1 MNAFKRFGLVGLG
14 LVLVGQGCLGGGS
27 SVSDGAL
34 WKSET
39 AGDEFAQ
46 LSALPEI
53 TGVSSIA
60 GTNVTAFEI
69 DPSDSSMYYL
79 GTDKSGLFYSS
90 NFGDAWSRPEDSRL
104 KTGMIVDV
112 EVDPN
117 DVCTVYVARLTDVLK
132 TTDCMRSFKVVYTEA
147 QAEVTL
153 RDLVVDWFNPNILWL
168 GTTSGAIL
176 KSNDGAGSWS
186 LTKRIADQITG
197 IVVSNSDSRI
207 VLVGSEDKG
216 IWRTTDGGSTW
227 VELADTMKK
236 TFKDSDEVRNFA
248 QTRRGDVIL
257 ANTKSGLLRSTDQG
271 ANWELI
277 TTIAPSKSST
287 IWTIDI
293 APDNA
298 NVIYYAAVGA
308 LYVSENA
315 GASWETK
322 ELPSVRA
329 PRVLRVHPSG
339 PANILMGFVTIES

>member
-1 MNAFKRFGLVGLG
+1 MNYFKRTLLVGLG

-34 WKSET
+34 WKSDNF
-39 AGDEFAQ
+39 GDTFAQ
-46 LSALPEI
+46 LSALPEL

-60 GTNVTAFEI
+60 GVNVTAFEI
-69 DPSDSSMYYL
+69 DPSDQSMYYL
-79 GTDKSGLFYSS
+79 GTDKSGLFYSP

-117 DVCTVYVARLTDVLK
+117 DVCTVYVARPTEVLK

-147 QAEVTL
+147 QVEVAL

-176 KSNDGAGSWS
+176 KSSDGAGSWT
-186 LTKRIADQITG
+186 LTKRIADQITS
-197 IVVSNSDSRI
+197 IAVSNSDSRI

-216 IWRTTDGGSTW
+216 IWRTTDGGASWT
-227 VELADTMKK
+227 ELDDTMKK
-236 TFKDSDEVRNFA
+236 TFKESDHVRNFA

-257 ANTKSGLLRSTDQG
+257 ANTQGGLLRSLDQG
-271 ANWELI
+271 ANWELVK
-277 TTIAPSKSST
+277 TIAPVKSST
-287 IWTIDI
+287 IWTVEI

-298 NVIYYAAVGA
+298 SIIYYAAIGA

-315 GASWETK
+315 GQSWETK
-322 ELPSVRA
+322 ELPSARA
-329 PRVLRVHPSG
+329 PRVLRVHPTG
-339 PANILMGFVTIES
+339 PQNILMGFVTLES